1 MSATKCNDEFK
12 QNESIFCIGVE
23 KHSDPSG
30 QRNAMS
36 KIIHGDEA
44 LDEEDGSIMNAIKM
58 DSQAKC
64 GLVSRGEAQVC
75 LRLPKPE
82 CVEWM
87 WDHAA
92 GSLTIEEAG
101 GKVTDVDG
109 NRLDFS
115 LGSKL

>member
-1 MSATKCNDEFK
+1 VTKCNDEFK

-58 DSQAKC
+58 DSQAKH

-75 LRLPKPE
+75 L
-82 CVEWM
+82 
-87 WDHAA
+87 
-92 GSLTIEEAG
+92 
-101 GKVTDVDG
+101 
-109 NRLDFS
+109 
-115 LGSKL
+115 